1 MQIGVYV
8 PNGVPGV
15 DGRTVVEWAR
25 RADAGPFSC
34 VAVAD
39 RLCYGNLEIVAVLG
53 AVAAVTERVR
63 LVAGV
68 MLAPLRP
75 APLFVKEVATL
86 AALAPGRLTLGVGIG
101 GRGRDY
107 QAAGVSW
114 QRRGA
119 ILDAHLETLLAL
131 RARTDEQS
139 LGPTLGEV
147 EILVGGASPPA
158 LARMVRHCDG
168 YIGGGLRPDVFGA
181 EALAAT
187 TAWRAAGRPG
197 RPRLVASTWYAPG
210 TDVRDGASGFLRSY
224 LHQGGPPG
232 FVNSGIARGADGVRR
247 AVADFRALG
256 ADEVVFFPTSADPA
270 DLDWLATQV
279 TALPDMPRGEPRL
292 PAVPPVFDPHATVPG
307 TDGVVVGVTAAS
319 SGEAPVEEQ
328 A

>member
-8 PNGVPGV
+8 PNGMPGV

-25 RADAGPFSC
+25 QADAGPFSS

-39 RLCYGNLEIVAVLG
+39 RLCYGNLESVTVLG

-63 LVAGV
+63 VVAGV
-68 MLAPLRP
+68 ALAPLRP
-75 APLFVKEVATL
+75 APLFAKEVATL

-101 GRGRDY
+101 GRIHDY
-107 QAAGVSW
+107 RAAGVPW

-131 RARTDEQS
+131 RDRTDEQS
-139 LGPTLGEV
+139 LGPTLGAV

-158 LARMVRHCDG
+158 LARLVRHCDG
-168 YIGGGLRPDVFGA
+168 YIGGGLRPEIFGA
-181 EALAAT
+181 EAFGAT
-187 TAWRAAGRPG
+187 MAWQGAGRPG

-210 TDVRDGASGFLRSY
+210 SDVHDGASAFLRSY

-232 FVNSGIARGADGVRR
+232 FVNSGIARGADGVRQ

-256 ADEVVFFPTSADPA
+256 ADEVIFFPTSADLA
-270 DLDWLATQV
+270 DLAWLATQV
-279 TALPDMPRGEPRL
+279 AALPDVPRGEPRT
-292 PAVPPVFDPHATVPG
+292 PAAPPVFDPHATVPG
-307 TDGVVVGVTAAS
+307 TDGVVVGADAAPPV
-319 SGEAPVEEQ
+319 EAP